1 VPRYNVL
8 VNVVDNNGVLIWGY
22 SKEEGVRAGKDAEE
36 TALRLL
42 GDTTAAIDEARAS
55 IVAQAKPDLE
65 LVAEEQE
72 KAEHGGGG

>member
-1 VPRYNVL
+1 VPRYQVL
-8 VNVVDNNGVLIWGY
+8 VNVLDNEGVLIWGY

-42 GDTTAAIDEARAS
+42 GDTTTAIDEARAS

-72 KAEHGGGG
+72 AAERDGSG